1 MRNVRTFSDHVSIH
15 QSIFMFR
22 KGSMEQ
28 SRSITCESPTL
39 RYVRD
44 QIASITQT
52 IRNKEVFSASYEDI
66 VQNIIPAINN
76 QLEMYQKASY
86 KAIKKEI
93 YNEALKA
100 INFDE
105 LKMKIKNNFTSK
117 SFPSPAVEELK
128 IPSAD
133 TELTFIESSYFDK
146 LYLQLSETDKKYA
159 KAGIE
164 IDEHLNDVLK
174 DLANFERDLCQY
186 RDASIQYLLSKVPY
200 LTNCYE
206 LEVLNI
212 TQKQPHRETF
222 NLNHKTI
229 VPFPMHLDAFI
240 QGCFDKLI

>member
-1 MRNVRTFSDHVSIH
+1 
-15 QSIFMFR
+15 
-22 KGSMEQ
+22 MEQ
-28 SRSITCESPTL
+28 SRYITCESPTL

-52 IRNKEVFSASYEDI
+52 IRNKEAFSSSYEDI

-105 LKMKIKNNFTSK
+105 LKMKIKNDFTSK
-117 SFPSPAVEELK
+117 SFRSPAIEELK
-128 IPSAD
+128 IPAAD
-133 TELTFIESSYFDK
+133 TELTFDE
-146 LYLQLSETDKKYA
+146 LNLQLSETDNKYA
-159 KAGIE
+159 KAAFQ

-222 NLNHKTI
+222 NLNHKTS

-240 QGCFDKLI
+240 QGCFDRLI